1 MTVLPCET
9 GDFNISTRR
18 GGFDGLNH
26 REFLSFVLPYE
37 KLAVGLVSHA
47 LLGDAD
53 CFVVAEDGRARDAF
67 SLSKGGQI
75 FHCLPDAYT
84 ENQPRLLGVLTAFFA
99 ARKDHELFNVVGEEK
114 GTDLVKRA
122 IQAATGR
129 GVQHEQRYVL
139 LEKKAAAGS
148 GDSGTSTKFGGFDEL
163 NHRRLNQVEDGV
175 AVATGGFDRLN
186 HRGGGHVRTMRDE
199 YEKLTIVRCA
209 PSMIDDLLPL
219 QIAYEKEEVE
229 WEGNSI
235 DQNVTRLSFLHA
247 LRTQQIFALSKN
259 GAYIAKGGTNA
270 IGKNYVQLGGIYT
283 IPSERGKGY
292 AECLVRQIIGAVHS
306 RGKNTALFAKPD
318 NVPALRLY
326 EKCGFVK
333 IGRYEIAY
341 Y

>member
-1 MTVLPCET
+1 MTILPCET
-9 GDFNISTRR
+9 GDFNTSTRR

-37 KLAVGLVSHA
+37 KLAVGLVSRA
-47 LLGDAD
+47 LLGDTD

-129 GVQHEQRYVL
+129 GIQHEQRYVL
-139 LEKKAAAGS
+139 LEKMIPRGAASRANGM
-148 GDSGTSTKFGGFDEL
+148 
-163 NHRRLNQVEDGV
+163 GV
-175 AVATGGFDRLN
+175 ASGAHGMADFDGAN
-186 HRGGGHVRTMRDE
+186 SRGADFVGANEIPVTMPLPSAPE
-199 YEKLTIVRCA
+199 QKLALVHCA

-326 EKCGFVK
+326 EKCGFKK